1 MIDRWRLDGWMDG
14 GCKFERFGRSCCWL
28 TCGGTCLGSLQK
40 TFKDEEL
47 LPLQLVLKKLDL
59 MSELKER

>member
-1 MIDRWRLDGWMDG
+1 MDG
-14 GCKFERFGRSCCWL
+14 GCKFELFGRSCCWL